1 MQIYVVAG
9 VAYWW
14 QSGTE
19 AMLAER
25 SFKNY
30 VDPNYPTLTP
40 HPLEWPNM
48 DIFNILSTLCYV
60 TLRGLPTDPPPPFFV
75 HVVIEWPLRMLPP
88 LLLFEGLLCTCTV
101 EKNTSHHLKVSK
113 FRKQIFQPKL
123 LPKNKPRNL
132 FFLSW
137 LLIRIEKQIWRFGF
151 WKKFWLENLFS
162 IFTDL

>member
-19 AMLAER
+19 AMLAKR

-60 TLRGLPTDPPPPFFV
+60 TLRGLPTDPPPPFFCPRSY
-75 HVVIEWPLRMLPP
+75 WM
-88 LLLFEGLLCTCTV
+88 T
-101 EKNTSHHLKVSK
+101 
-113 FRKQIFQPKL
+113 PKDAA
-123 LPKNKPRNL
+123 
-132 FFLSW
+132 SSAA
-137 LLIRIEKQIWRFGF
+137 IWRAFMYMHSGE
-151 WKKFWLENLFS
+151 KYLTPPKGQ
-162 IFTDL
+162 